1 MLAPPVV
8 VDEGSKQPTEPQ
20 PTSSTAPQEILHLVA
35 TATTSQP
42 PKDPHIFWITK
53 RCQNTKVPQSGGS
66 PKKVGDEA
74 INEKMFDSMEMA
86 ITTIA
91 SLDATHDKSHTSG
104 NGEGNME
111 HHFELTDNVPH
122 TPHDSPLSGGNITGS
137 DKGRIELIKDLME
150 TSLTKRVLALEE
162 AKTAQDRV
170 INRLKLRVK
179 RLEKKRKARTPQP
192 MKRRLFKGRV
202 ETSTDTSLGED
213 ASKQGRSSDKTKP
226 MFKDS
231 DFDVLDAEQITTTGP
246 SHVST
251 ADQVSTARPEVS
263 AATPSTPP
271 TTTTVFDDEDV
282 TMAMAQ
288 TLIKM
293 KEVKAKE
300 KGVEFRNVE
309 EASRPV
315 RSITTLQPL
324 PKIDPK
330 DKGKSVLVEEEP
342 KKVKIRDQGL
352 AQIESDVELAQI
364 LHEEELADSNMKR
377 EQFTIK
383 EKAQFLVEIIA
394 AQRKFRATQR
404 AAEIKSKPP
413 TKTQLRNLM
422 MTYLNNTG
430 GYKHIHLKGKTYE
443 EIHELYERQQKRN
456 QDFIPIDLEKE
467 AQKSG
472 KRLKR
477 VAGSYTTQ
485 KSPKKSKVIKFAK
498 NVTEEEAAEYEKEKE
513 ELRLNLKIIFG
524 DDSEVN
530 YEPLSR
536 RFLIVNLEY
545 KLLGSVDTKGMYV
558 YKLTRADESSSYHR
572 DMQAFL
578 RRLE

>member
-20 PTSSTAPQEILHLVA
+20 PTSSTAPQEILHQVA

-42 PKDPHIFWITK
+42 PEDPHIFWITK

-162 AKTAQDRV
+162 AKTAQDR
-170 INRLKLRVK
+170 
-179 RLEKKRKARTPQP
+179 
-192 MKRRLFKGRV
+192 
-202 ETSTDTSLGED
+202 
-213 ASKQGRSSDKTKP
+213 
-226 MFKDS
+226 
-231 DFDVLDAEQITTTGP
+231 
-246 SHVST
+246 
-251 ADQVSTARPEVS
+251 
-263 AATPSTPP
+263 
-271 TTTTVFDDEDV
+271 
-282 TMAMAQ
+282 
-288 TLIKM
+288 
-293 KEVKAKE
+293 
-300 KGVEFRNVE
+300 
-309 EASRPV
+309 
-315 RSITTLQPL
+315 
-324 PKIDPK
+324 
-330 DKGKSVLVEEEP
+330 
-342 KKVKIRDQGL
+342 
-352 AQIESDVELAQI
+352 
-364 LHEEELADSNMKR
+364 
-377 EQFTIK
+377 
-383 EKAQFLVEIIA
+383 IIA

-485 KSPKKSKVIKFAK
+485 KSPKKSKVIKFTK

-513 ELRLNLKIIFG
+513 ELRLSLKIIFG

-558 YKLTRADESSSYHR
+558 YILTRADESSSYHR